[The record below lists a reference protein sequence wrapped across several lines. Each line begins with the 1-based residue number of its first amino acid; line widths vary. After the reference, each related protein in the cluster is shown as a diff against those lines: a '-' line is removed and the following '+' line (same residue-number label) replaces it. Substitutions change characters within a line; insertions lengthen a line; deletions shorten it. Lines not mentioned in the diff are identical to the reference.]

1 MGMRSSGVG
10 SHCARSEAVNFEAGA
25 YSEVSR
31 NGGCID
37 LKQWFQ
43 ETSSKERD

>member
-1 MGMRSSGVG
+1 MGLCFSGVG
-10 SHCARSEAVNFEAGA
+10 SHCAGSNAVNFEAGA

-43 ETSSKERD
+43 ETCSKERD